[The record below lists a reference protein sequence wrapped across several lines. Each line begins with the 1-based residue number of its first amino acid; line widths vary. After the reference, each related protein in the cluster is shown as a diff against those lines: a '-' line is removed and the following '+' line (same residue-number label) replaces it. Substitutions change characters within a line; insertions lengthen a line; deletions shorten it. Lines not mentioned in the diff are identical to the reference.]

1 MLRNKHLEAFI
12 HTFLAVLYARKVKAN
27 IVHIHAVG
35 PALMTPLVRLL
46 GMKAVITHHGPD
58 YDRDKWGSLP
68 NGYFVWEKKTGMYYA
83 NHIIVISGTYQTNDS
98 TEISR

>member
-1 MLRNKHLEAFI
+1 MHAKI
-12 HTFLAVLYARKVKAN
+12 KAD

-58 YDRDKWGSLP
+58 YDRDKWGKFAKWDTSYGRKNRNVLCQSYHR
-68 NGYFVWEKKTGMYYA
+68 YF
-83 NHIIVISGTYQTNDS
+83 
-98 TEISR
+98 

>member
-27 IVHIHAVG
+27 IVQYSRSRSGIND
-35 PALMTPLVRLL
+35 PLVRLL

-58 YDRDKWGSLP
+58 YDRDKWGEVCQMDTSY
-68 NGYFVWEKKTGMYYA
+68 GSKKQECTML
-83 NHIIVISGTYQTNDS
+83 IIS
-98 TEISR
+98 